1 MDTSVDCILIVDNQ
15 VARRELLKSM
25 LADRE
30 QMIIEAGT
38 AEEALSLAERYT
50 PALIITETELPT
62 RSGHFLLQEC
72 KRRWPTS
79 ETIMVT
85 HNASS
90 FSVLQALRHGA
101 FDFIVRPIDTADI
114 LFNVIDRALTQRNLR
129 RQNQRLLSELEEKN
143 RAMAQSLAMMKAL
156 NVSIE
161 RVNRAQDAGELLGNL
176 LDAALDALSA
186 HSGLLAL
193 QSSDGKNFG
202 VKFSRGIPANFSQA
216 HHDHLPSGLLL
227 TLATGG
233 TPTLVG
239 DEIPAN
245 LANLIDHSEI
255 PLFVDHGGLLTV
267 PLHHQQRTIGMLAL
281 FGHPGSSPFSEQ
293 HLHFL
298 IQLAHHA
305 TLALEKAG
313 IIHQLRRRGKS
324 SDSKPQKP

>member
-1 MDTSVDCILIVDNQ
+1 MEPSVDSILIVDHQ
-15 VARRELLKSM
+15 LARREHLRALL
-25 LADRE
+25 AGRE
-30 QMIIEAGT
+30 QMIIEADN
-38 AEEALSLAERYT
+38 AEEALALAERYT

-79 ETIMVT
+79 ETILVT

-90 FSVLQALRHGA
+90 FSLLQALRHGA

-114 LFNVIDRALTQRNLR
+114 LYNVIDRALAQRDLR
-129 RQNQRLLSELEEKN
+129 RQNQRLLGELEAKN
-143 RAMAQSLAMMKAL
+143 QALAQSLAMMKAL

-161 RVNRAQDAGELLGNL
+161 RVNRAQDVGELLGNL
-176 LDAALDALSA
+176 LDAALDALGA

-193 QSSDGKNFG
+193 QTGNGRNFG
-202 VKFSRGIPANFSQA
+202 VKFSRGIPTAFCQA
-216 HHDHLPSGLLL
+216 HHDHLPEGLLL
-227 TLATGG
+227 EIANGAT
-233 TPTLVG
+233 PLLVG

-245 LANLIDHSEI
+245 LARLIDYSEI
-255 PLFVDHGGLLTV
+255 PLFVEHGGLLTV

-281 FGHPGSSPFSEQ
+281 FGHPGSAPFSEQ

-305 TLALEKAG
+305 ALALEKAG
-313 IIHQLRRRGKS
+313 IIHQLRRRGKNLAHT
-324 SDSKPQKP
+324 PT